1 MRCLIIGADGSIGG
15 ALAHSLGAHGHGVV
29 TTTRRTQAAARD
41 TIFLDLAGPLPDL
54 PEVDVAV
61 ICAAMARLEECRRDV
76 ELARQV
82 NVTAPLELGRSLARA
97 GARVILLS
105 TAAVFDGNKGH
116 VEENEQPKPR
126 SAYGLLKAEAE
137 ARMLDL
143 GSLASVL
150 RLTKVVKP
158 NAGIFSQWI
167 AEMRDGKTVRA
178 LSDRRL
184 SPLTVAH
191 AVDASLALIE
201 NGKGGIYHASGAT
214 DVSYADAAR
223 FVAQRIGVAADRVE
237 AVRAVESHEA
247 ELMPFTSLA
256 TGRLSRLSSFV
267 PPGPLDVLRDVY
279 GDEIAAA
286 RQARESRAAAM

>member
-1 MRCLIIGADGSIGG
+1 MRCLVVGADGSIGS
-15 ALAHSLGAHGHGVV
+15 ALAHSLRRHGHGVI
-29 TTTRRTQAAARD
+29 TTTRRTQAAAHD
-41 TIFLDLAGPLPDL
+41 SILLDLAGSLPGL

-76 ELARQV
+76 ELARRV
-82 NVTAPLELGRSLARA
+82 NVTAPVELGQSLTSA

-105 TAAVFDGNKGH
+105 TAAVFDGDKER
-116 VEENEQPKPR
+116 VEESEKPKPR

-167 AEMRDGKTVRA
+167 TELGDGKKVRA

-184 SPLTVAH
+184 SPLTVTH

-201 NGKGGIYHASGAT
+201 NGEGGIYHASGAA

-223 FVAQRIGVAADRVE
+223 FVAEHIGVAADRIE
-237 AVRAVESHEA
+237 AVPAVESHEA

-256 TGRLSRLSSFV
+256 TGRLSRLGGFV

-286 RQARESRAAAM
+286 RQARGSRGAAV

>member
-15 ALAHSLGAHGHGVV
+15 ALAHSLRTRVHNVI
-29 TTTRRTQAAARD
+29 TTTRRPEAARHGS
-41 TIFLDLAGPLPDL
+41 IFLDLASSLPDL
-54 PEVDVAV
+54 PEADVAV

-76 ELARQV
+76 ELARRV
-82 NVTAPLELGRSLARA
+82 NVTATLDLGRSLTRA
-97 GARVILLS
+97 GSRVILLS
-105 TAAVFDGNKGH
+105 TAAVFDGDKGH
-116 VEENEQPKPR
+116 VEESEKPKPR

-150 RLTKVVKP
+150 RLTKVIQP
-158 NAGIFSQWI
+158 NAGIISQWI
-167 AEMRDGKTVRA
+167 AELGEARTVRA

-184 SPLTVAH
+184 CPLSVAH

-201 NGKGGIYHASGAT
+201 NGDGGIYHASGAA

-223 FVAQRIGVAADRVE
+223 FVAESIGVPADRVE
-237 AVRAVESHEA
+237 AVPAVENHEA

-256 TGRLSRLSSFV
+256 TGRLSRLIGFV
-267 PPGPLDVLRDVY
+267 APEPLDVLRDVY
-279 GDEIAAA
+279 GREIDAA
-286 RQARESRAAAM
+286 RQAREMRAAAV

>member
-1 MRCLIIGADGSIGG
+1 MRCLVVGADGSIGG
-15 ALAHSLGAHGHGVV
+15 ALAHSLRRHGHGVI
-29 TTTRRTQAAARD
+29 TTTRRPQAVGHGS
-41 TIFLDLAGPLPDL
+41 IFLDLAGSLPGL

-76 ELARQV
+76 ELARRV
-82 NVTAPLELGRSLARA
+82 NVTAPVELGQSLTRA

-105 TAAVFDGNKGH
+105 TAAVFDGNKEH
-116 VEENEQPKPR
+116 VEESENPKPR

-137 ARMLDL
+137 ARVLDL

-158 NAGIFSQWI
+158 NAGIFSKWI
-167 AEMRDGKTVRA
+167 AELRDGKTVRA

-191 AVDASLALIE
+191 AVDAIMALIE
-201 NGKGGIYHASGAT
+201 NGEGGIYHASGAA

-267 PPGPLDVLRDVY
+267 PPEPLDVLRGVY
-279 GDEIAAA
+279 GHEIGAA
-286 RQARESRAAAM
+286 RQARASRAAAM